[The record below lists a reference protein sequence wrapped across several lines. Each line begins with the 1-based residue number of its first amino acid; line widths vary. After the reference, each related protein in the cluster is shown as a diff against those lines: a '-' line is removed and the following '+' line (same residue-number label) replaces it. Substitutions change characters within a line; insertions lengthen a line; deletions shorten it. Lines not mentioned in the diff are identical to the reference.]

1 MADCPFAD
9 RRTCL
14 SSRNASDAD
23 PREAWRIAQVS
34 RRTRRRSASLPGAL
48 GDVSRGSVTKAA
60 VSVATTVTI
69 ALLGCGLIGCQSHL
83 NSQLL
88 ERELR
93 LQEDQIYRLQDVLD
107 EKCARLE
114 YVVQENASLKRQLG
128 YDDGVSSRSRG
139 AASSV
144 GQSSGSRGSAPALVP
159 PTIELS
165 DPAPPATLP
174 QPDGP
179 PVLEGVPPLPKSST
193 SGYGEEGGDAPPVF
207 SMVPEQ
213 NALPVSPPETS
224 DPGPNS
230 WNDPTPDS
238 FEEGPSFAP
247 EFGSPQA
254 GAPGLL
260 DEIAQQ
266 ASVLQLSTA
275 AAGGGTG
282 DGIRQ
287 LSYVEPDKSEAAAVA
302 PLPADATIERIVINR
317 DETQIMD
324 SDGNGSVDALAV
336 VFEPRDSE
344 ERLIRVTGDVVIE
357 VHQAA
362 ATVSDTPVASWT
374 IPAADAAAT
383 FRSTSRSRGLRFML
397 SWQGGP
403 QPGFSGLV
411 RVRLRSV
418 SGGVYSAET
427 PLSLP

>member
-1 MADCPFAD
+1 MAHYPFAD
-9 RRTCL
+9 GGTCL
-14 SSRNASDAD
+14 SSRDASDAG
-23 PREAWRIAQVS
+23 PGEGRRFPLVS
-34 RRTRRRSASLPGAL
+34 QWTRSCSASLADAR
-48 GDVSRGSVTKAA
+48 GDVFRGSVGKSAGSAA
-60 VSVATTVTI
+60 ITATV
-69 ALLGCGLIGCQSHL
+69 ALLGCALVGCQSHL

-139 AASSV
+139 APSPAS
-144 GQSSGSRGSAPALVP
+144 QSSGSRGGGPAFVP

-165 DPAPPATLP
+165 DPAPPSTLP
-174 QPDGP
+174 QPTGP
-179 PVLEGVPPLPKSST
+179 PVLEGVPPLPKSSS
-193 SGYGEEGGDAPPVF
+193 SGDGAGGGDAPPAF
-207 SMVPEQ
+207 SMMPEQ
-213 NALPVSPPETS
+213 NAPPVSPPEPG
-224 DPGPNS
+224 DPGSGS
-230 WNDPTPDS
+230 WDEPTPDR
-238 FEEGPSFAP
+238 FEEGPTFAP
-247 EFGSPQA
+247 EFGLPQA

-266 ASVLQLSTA
+266 ASALQLPTDAS
-275 AAGGGTG
+275 GGGTG

-287 LSYVEPDKSEAAAVA
+287 LSYAEPARPGTGAVA
-302 PLPADATIERIVINR
+302 PPPANDTIERIVINR

-324 SDGNGSVDALAV
+324 SDGNGSADTLAV
-336 VFEPRDSE
+336 VIEPRDSE
-344 ERLIRVTGDVVIE
+344 ERLVRVVGDVVIE

-362 ATVSDTPVASWT
+362 ATVPDAPVASWT

-383 FRSTSRSRGLRFML
+383 FRSTSRSRGLRFLL

-403 QPGFSGLV
+403 QPGFTGLV
-411 RVRLRSV
+411 RVRLQSV
-418 SGGVYSAET
+418 SGGVYLDET